1 MDTRSPDSSPL
12 ITETEAD
19 HRCTGQR
26 GHLMWE
32 TAEVYGGYVSE
43 VLLCPRPSGTQA
55 KQTEHDS
62 GQEGTCE
69 TDRISKEGDEHP
81 SMVDL

>member
-1 MDTRSPDSSPL
+1 
-12 ITETEAD
+12 
-19 HRCTGQR
+19 
-26 GHLMWE
+26 MWE